1 MARICQRC
9 QHPNEDHAK
18 FCLSCGAMLE
28 VEVADQADPL
38 IGKVIR
44 IENKG
49 RNPTVITE
57 KVVAPSNAVAI
68 TIAEPSLAPG
78 AATTAYIVLPAGE
91 AQ

>member
-1 MARICQRC
+1 MIAEYRG
-9 QHPNEDHAK
+9 DT
-18 FCLSCGAMLE
+18 
-28 VEVADQADPL
+28 L

-49 RNPTVITE
+49 RNAALITE

-68 TIAEPSLAPG
+68 TIAEPNLAPG